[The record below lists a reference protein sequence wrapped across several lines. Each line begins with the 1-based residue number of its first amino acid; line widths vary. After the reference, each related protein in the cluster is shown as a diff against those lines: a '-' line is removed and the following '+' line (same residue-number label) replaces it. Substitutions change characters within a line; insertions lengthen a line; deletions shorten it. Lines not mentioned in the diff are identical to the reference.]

1 MVSSHKIARREAEN
15 FEYFVFRKFTHFR
28 FFFMILFP
36 MFFLH
41 TTKNFFH
48 EGLRLLI
55 RFQRFGIDS
64 PRVRHENL
72 ERLGQKIDQKASL
85 GRFLEHFEI
94 GRPKFLRSKNL
105 ENVHRK
111 FSLKIV

>member
-1 MVSSHKIARREAEN
+1 ML
-15 FEYFVFRKFTHFR
+15 FFT
-28 FFFMILFP
+28 P
-36 MFFLH
+36 E
-41 TTKNFFH
+41 KNFTR

-94 GRPKFLRSKNL
+94 GRPTFLR
-105 ENVHRK
+105 
-111 FSLKIV
+111 